1 MSEEREKVF
10 DEVKP
15 EPVNRNENL
24 TGGKSTQCHTE
35 EAKQEKDLHKKQ
47 KLSIA
52 DSQPEEVKATAEL
65 LPEDAEM
72 KSHSDDESVGS

>member
-1 MSEEREKVF
+1 MSEERDKVF

-24 TGGKSTQCHTE
+24 TGGKSTQCHTD

-52 DSQPEEVKATAEL
+52 DSQPEEVKATADL
-65 LPEDAEM
+65 LPEDAQL
-72 KSHSDDESVGS
+72 KADHDEESK